1 MVAEFANYESWI
13 EWVPI
18 VALGA
23 IPLALRRVLPL
34 SLAFV
39 GSFVG
44 FIWVMVAPPLGRD
57 AEQFGPAIAIGLAGG
72 AIAGGVIGLV
82 IGATHTRAPRDASA
96 IVLAW
101 AVAFGTVGAVIGG
114 LGPSLFDWPP
124 DLEIRTLLSI
134 AIGGGVGWITGT
146 VVGWR
151 RTSSAPLPD
160 AVQRSFLAVAAIAIA
175 LMGTAIILTILGHQ
189 FGPSIDNVTRHDRA
203 RLPSLAILYGVDTLV
218 AIVTVLALSVRGLR
232 ASPRALE
239 VASRAS

>member
-1 MVAEFANYESWI
+1 MRRPSWS
-13 EWVPI
+13 
-18 VALGA
+18 
-23 IPLALRRVLPL
+23 R
-34 SLAFV
+34 
-39 GSFVG
+39 
-44 FIWVMVAPPLGRD
+44 GR
-57 AEQFGPAIAIGLAGG
+57 
-72 AIAGGVIGLV
+72 
-82 IGATHTRAPRDASA
+82 
-96 IVLAW
+96 
-101 AVAFGTVGAVIGG
+101 VAFGTVGAVIGG

-175 LMGTAIILTILGHQ
+175 LMGTAIIITILGHQ